1 MYETLLGLHSGLRY
15 IVLIL
20 LVLALVTAII
30 GLFGKKPY
38 SEGNRKIN
46 LFAMIFTHTQFL
58 VGLILYFFSPM
69 VNYSNMGEA
78 MKDAMTRYWTVEHS
92 VMMLFAIILI
102 TIGHSR
108 SKKAAEAFNKHRS
121 IALYYGLAVLV
132 IVVAIYQSGRPLLG
146 MS

>member
-1 MYETLLGLHSGLRY
+1 MYNILLGLHSGLRY
-15 IVLIL
+15 IVLLL
-20 LVLALVTAII
+20 LVLALLSAII

-58 VGLILYFFSPM
+58 VGLILYFFSPL

-78 MKDAMTRYWTVEHS
+78 MKDTITRYWTVEHS

>member
-1 MYETLLGLHSGLRY
+1 MYSTLLGLHSGLRY

-20 LVLALVTAII
+20 LVLALVGAII
-30 GLFGKKPY
+30 GLFGKKAY
-38 SEGNRKIN
+38 TEGNRKIN

-102 TIGHSR
+102 TVGHSR
-108 SKKAAEAFNKHRS
+108 SKKASEAFNKHRS
-121 IALYYGLAVLV
+121 VALYYGLAVLV

>member
-1 MYETLLGLHSGLRY
+1 MYNTLLGLHSGLRY

-20 LVLALVTAII
+20 LVLALLTALI

-38 SEGNRKIN
+38 SEGNRKIS

-78 MKDAMTRYWTVEHS
+78 MKDAMSRYWTVEHS

-102 TIGHSR
+102 TVGHSR